1 MKKEKISF
9 SKMSGAG
16 NDFVVFVSE
25 SFSHLNF
32 DKNQIIKICDRHFGI
47 GADGVITISES
58 ANYDFVMKYFNAD
71 GSTGSLCGNGARCA
85 ILFAKENG
93 MLKSNLTKFLSND
106 SEYSGEFISEKEI
119 RFNLSDP
126 KKIKLGFKVKAGNQL
141 IAANFIDTGSPH
153 VVIYIEDI
161 LIDPINPKKNYKNI
175 NDVPV
180 VELGREIRYLPEF
193 SPGGANVNFL
203 QIEKSQLKIRTYERG
218 VEAETLACGTGSVAV
233 ALVSN
238 LVKKFSSPVSLIT
251 RGNDKLFVDFDV
263 ENNEFSKISLTGPAE
278 FIFAGEI
285 QKSFFE

>member
-16 NDFVVFVSE
+16 NDFVVFDSE

-47 GADGVITISES
+47 GADGVITISGS

-141 IAANFIDTGSPH
+141 ISANFIDTGSPH
-153 VVIYIEDI
+153 VVIFIEDI

-218 VEAETLACGTGSVAV
+218 VEAETLACGTGSVAA

>member
-16 NDFVVFVSE
+16 NDFVVFDSE

-32 DKNQIIKICDRHFGI
+32 DKNQIRKICDRHFGI

-93 MLKSNLTKFLSND
+93 MLKSNFTKFLSND

-126 KKIKLGFKVKAGNQL
+126 QKIKLGFKVKAGNQL
-141 IAANFIDTGSPH
+141 ISANFIDTGSPH
-153 VVIYIEDI
+153 VVIFIEDI

-218 VEAETLACGTGSVAV
+218 VEAETLACGTGSVAA

-263 ENNEFSKISLTGPAE
+263 ENNEFLKISLTGPAE